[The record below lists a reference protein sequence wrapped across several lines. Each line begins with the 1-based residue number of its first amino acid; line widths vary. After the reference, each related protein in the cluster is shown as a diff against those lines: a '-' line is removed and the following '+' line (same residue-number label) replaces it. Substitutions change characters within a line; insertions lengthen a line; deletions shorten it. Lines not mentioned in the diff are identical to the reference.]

1 MITYCR
7 YWVDLMAGNYYVVP
21 DLAIFQRVNVM
32 MSYNYTQTAESQ
44 RNIATASIV
53 EGFKKTRKYSSKC
66 GSGELYN

>member
-1 MITYCR
+1 
-7 YWVDLMAGNYYVVP
+7 
-21 DLAIFQRVNVM
+21 M
-32 MSYNYTQTAESQ
+32 MSYNYTQTAESE